1 MKATV
6 LGAGIVGITTAYEL
20 NRDGHEV
27 TVIDRGAAP
36 ANFTSFSNA
45 GLFAPGHA
53 YAWSSPAAPK
63 ILLRSLWKGDQ
74 ALRFKFSA
82 DPRFWRWM
90 WRFWGECNAERAAI
104 NTTRKVKLCNYSMG
118 VFHETVKR
126 TNVACDRR
134 TGGLLHLYRS
144 E

>member
-1 MKATV
+1 MKALV

-27 TVIDRGAAP
+27 TVIDREPEP

-63 ILLRSLWKGDQ
+63 PLPGVPTTFAWLSSRSKKPQ
-74 ALRFKFSA
+74 ESMFS
-82 DPRFWRWM
+82 
-90 WRFWGECNAERAAI
+90 
-104 NTTRKVKLCNYSMG
+104 G
-118 VFHETVKR
+118 VFSHT
-126 TNVACDRR
+126 
-134 TGGLLHLYRS
+134 
-144 E
+144 